1 MEDFKL
7 NTENIAEEK
16 LSMAEGDKAEEK
28 KPEEEKPSKKKV
40 AMEWIK
46 DFIIAII
53 IAILVMQFIR
63 PTVVKQS
70 SMEPNLYD
78 GHYLLL
84 SKQEYGL
91 FGKTPQYGQIVVFES
106 DMVVE
111 ETGQQKLLIK
121 RVIGLPGDKIEIKN
135 GYVFRNGEK
144 LDEDYVMTPGTTY
157 PPYEDTLSVIVPEG
171 EYFLMGDNREVSVDS
186 RWPEV
191 GTVKEERIVG
201 KVMCRLYP
209 FDQIGG
215 V

>member
-1 MEDFKL
+1 MEEIREQAPMQD
-7 NTENIAEEK
+7 AELEQ
-16 LSMAEGDKAEEK
+16 APAQKAE
-28 KPEEEKPSKKKV
+28 PEQAPEEKPTKKQV

-53 IAILVMQFIR
+53 IAVIVMQFIR
-63 PTVVKQS
+63 PTVVRQS

-91 FGKTPQYGQIVVFES
+91 FGKDPQYGQIVVFES

-121 RVIGLPGDKIEIKN
+121 RVIGKPGDKIQIKN
-135 GYVFRNGEK
+135 GYVYRNGEK
-144 LDEDYVMTPGTTY
+144 LDEDYIMTPGATY
-157 PPYEDTLSVIVPEG
+157 MPYDEGSATIKVPEG

-191 GTVKEERIVG
+191 GTVKEDRIVG
-201 KVMCRLYP
+201 KVMCRVYP
-209 FDQIGG
+209 FDQMCKL
-215 V
+215 